1 MITCFSRDSYTSLIN
16 DVAGKDFRLAK
27 VIDQFGYPPFFGRS
41 KGFAC
46 LVRIILEQQV
56 SLTSAFH
63 TFKRLETGLEELTAD
78 RICSLNPDQI
88 KAFGITRQKTVYI
101 KHLADKITNGHLDL
115 DELDTLPDAQV
126 KAKLTSLKGIGPWT
140 ADIYLIMG
148 LKRMDVFPSGDLAIR
163 KAMAGLGFSDQDAEA
178 AEKAALA
185 FAPYRSIFS
194 FLLWHWYICTNTIK
208 LPG

>member
-16 DVAGKDFRLAK
+16 DVAGKDLRLAK
-27 VIDQFGYPPFFGRS
+27 VINQFGSPPFFGRS

-63 TFKRLETGLEELTAD
+63 TFKRLETGLGELTAD

-163 KAMAGLGFSDQDAEA
+163 KAMAGLGFNDQDAEA